1 MPEPAPAEVPSGGPG
16 ASVVVVGSS
25 PDDIR
30 VTLDAIARAG
40 VDGAELI
47 VVAPDPLEVDG
58 ATAVCSPDGA
68 GPLLGANQGADVAAG
83 EVIVIVAA
91 GVRVREGWL
100 AGLLAP
106 FADPVVGV
114 AGPKVLGAQGLVE
127 AAGLVVGSDGAVSA
141 PGRGRAGDD
150 PAVGAACP
158 VDALSGVCLAV
169 RATVWHHL
177 GGFDARYV
185 PAGGEDLDLC
195 FGARAAGWAVWYAPA
210 AEVDVGGAGLAW
222 EAGRER
228 FVAKWRTVLDAQEP
242 PGWPRPPNPDRSGRA
257 VGLLRP
263 GGRRT
268 LPSGRPIAVVTAD
281 PGDGPASGLAGGS
294 ERLLERARSVAAV
307 LRAAGRTVDLV
318 PAARLAGVE
327 PGCDVWAV
335 GLGAVERVA
344 VAVQAARADVTVVA
358 DLPSVRSAAL
368 RQRVEHG
375 EAWDGADGAE
385 LGRAAALAR
394 WDLEMAD
401 AVVPTSQAA
410 AVRLRAV
417 VPGAAVHVVPL
428 ASPVGPRRSLPGRGR
443 PSLVVR
449 VDASDEEDVIAARWL
464 LEEVVP
470 RVQLTFADLATTVVG
485 DPTRGEVR
493 QLAGPG
499 VRLAGAVTFDAMSLP
514 VTLAVGAWRAAS
526 GMQPWVVEA
535 LAWGIPLVTTPAGAE
550 GVPLVAG
557 RDAVVVDDAD
567 GMARSVLELITDHAR
582 WASLSE
588 SGQAVVRAHL
598 EPAVVASGLAA
609 LLQPAAARPGH

>member
-1 MPEPAPAEVPSGGPG
+1 MPEPAPAEVPSGGP
-16 ASVVVVGSS
+16 AVSVVVVGSA

-40 VDGAELI
+40 ASGAELI
-47 VVAPDPLEVDG
+47 VVAPDPVDVEG
-58 ATAVCSPDGA
+58 ATVVCTPDGA
-68 GPLLGANQGADVAAG
+68 GPLLGANQGADVATG
-83 EVIVIVAA
+83 EVIVVLAA
-91 GVRVREGWL
+91 GVRVRPGWL
-100 AGLLAP
+100 PGLLAS
-106 FADPVVGV
+106 FADPAVGV
-114 AGPKVLGAQGLVE
+114 TGPKVLGPQGLVE

-141 PGRGRAGDD
+141 AGRGRAGDD
-150 PAVGAACP
+150 PSVGAPCA
-158 VDALSGVCLAV
+158 VDGLSGVCLAV
-169 RATVWHHL
+169 RAAVWHHL
-177 GGFDARYV
+177 GGFDARYA
-185 PAGGEDLDLC
+185 PAGAEDLDLC

-210 AEVDVGGAGLAW
+210 SEVDVGGAGLSW

-228 FVAKWRTVLDAQEP
+228 FVAKWRAVLDAQEP
-242 PGWPRPPNPDRSGRA
+242 PGWPRPADPDRSCRA

-263 GGRRT
+263 GGRRG
-268 LPSGRPIAVVTAD
+268 LPSGRPVAVVAAD
-281 PGDGPASGLAGGS
+281 PGGASGVAGGS
-294 ERLLERARSVAAV
+294 ERLTERARSVAGV

-318 PAARLAGVE
+318 PVERLGDVG

-335 GLGAVERVA
+335 GPGAIERVA
-344 VAVQAARADVTVVA
+344 VAVQGARSGVTVVA

-368 RQRVEHG
+368 RQRVERG
-375 EAWDGADGAE
+375 EAWDAADGAAI
-385 LGRAAALAR
+385 GRAEAIER
-394 WDLEMAD
+394 WVLELAD
-401 AVVPTSQAA
+401 AVVTTSAAA

-417 VPGAAVHVVPL
+417 LPGASVHVVPL

-443 PSLVVR
+443 PSLVIR
-449 VDASDEEDVIAARWL
+449 VDPSDEEDVIGARWL

-470 RVQLTFADLATTVVG
+470 RVQLTFSDLGTTVVG
-485 DPTRGEVR
+485 DPARPETR

-514 VTLAVGAWRAAS
+514 VTVAVGAWRAGS
-526 GMQPWVVEA
+526 GMQPWTVEA

-598 EPAVVASGLAA
+598 EPAVVASGLIGP
-609 LLQPAAARPGH
+609 LQPKAARADR